1 MKTYT
6 YTITFD
12 NGESSSSDYISSI
25 LDELND
31 ESKQFDLSLAINKK
45 TCDTLA
51 EMLFN
56 DIKNQ
61 LNNALEG
68 SGIEFDLEG
77 TCATVNIPKYNVNTF
92 VLGVELF
99 TPRKTFISVMVKPII
114 NKDFKDSKYPT
125 YTGDY
130 EMFVTTSD
138 ASFNGWFTDRKVR
151 VESVSLILDCIRPY
165 IKDHLHYK

>member
-25 LDELND
+25 LNELND
-31 ESKQFDLSLAINKK
+31 ESKQFDLSKAINKK
-45 TCDTLA
+45 TCDTLKD
-51 EMLFN
+51 MLFN
-56 DIKNQ
+56 DIKNE

-68 SGIEFDLEG
+68 SGIEFNLEG
-77 TCATVNIPKYNVNTF
+77 DCPSLNIPENDKYSF
-92 VLGVELF
+92 VLGVELY
-99 TPRKTFISVMVKPII
+99 TPRREFISVMINPLQ

-130 EMFVTTSD
+130 EMIVLISSV
-138 ASFNGWFTDRKVR
+138 SFNSWIVDSKVY
-151 VESVSLILDCIRPY
+151 VIKVSTILEHIRPY
-165 IKDHLHYK
+165 IKKHLRCK